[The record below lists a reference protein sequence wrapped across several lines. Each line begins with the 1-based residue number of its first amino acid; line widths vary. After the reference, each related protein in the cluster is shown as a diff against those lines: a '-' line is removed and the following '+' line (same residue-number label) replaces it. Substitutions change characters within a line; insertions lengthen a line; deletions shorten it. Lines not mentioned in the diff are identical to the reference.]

1 MTRGG
6 AWVPIV
12 GGLLWLLAIA
22 CAAPPVVDFRQSGT
36 LLATDDPRADRVLRN
51 YLDLVERRSAVRGT
65 ARVLLE
71 GPDFKLNRPQRILV
85 ERPARIRFEVIGL
98 FDQLA
103 AIFATDGRHFGFYD
117 VSNGRI
123 SRGRVTPT
131 LLWDLAKMDL
141 EVHEVV
147 GLLLGSPRPSS
158 GLARAAVWLEP
169 AGGLVLAF
177 AWPDADTAADCT
189 APPRRALLE
198 STCFV
203 TLESLENGGEIFGF
217 DVDGRL
223 VELRGLDSGG
233 VTRFR
238 ASFEDYRL
246 LDGDPAGVAFPN
258 RVTVQSP
265 AAESLARFVWKRVM
279 LADGL
284 PDRFFM
290 IPERGVA
297 SQGG

>member
-1 MTRGG
+1 
-6 AWVPIV
+6 
-12 GGLLWLLAIA
+12 LLLAIA
-22 CAAPPVVDFRQSGT
+22 CVTPPVADFRPSGT
-36 LLATDDPRADRVLRN
+36 LLATDDSRADRVLRN
-51 YLDLVERRSAVRGT
+51 YLDLVETRSAVRGT

-85 ERPARIRFEVIGL
+85 ERPARVRFEVVGL

-103 AIFATDGRHFGFYD
+103 AILATDGRHFAFYD
-117 VSNGRI
+117 VSNGQV

-177 AWPDADTAADCT
+177 AWPNADTAADCT
-189 APPRRALLE
+189 ASPRRALLE

-203 TLESLENGGEIFGF
+203 PIESLENGGEIFGF
-217 DVDGRL
+217 DGEGRL
-223 VELRGLDSGG
+223 VEVRGLDPGG

-238 ASFEDYRL
+238 ATFEDYRS
-246 LDGDPAGVAFPN
+246 LDGDAAGVAFPN
-258 RVTVQSP
+258 RMTVRSP
-265 AAESLARFVWKRVM
+265 AAESWARFVWKRVM

-297 SQGG
+297 RQGG